1 MLPENMQKTI
11 RKLPE
16 NGRKSPAKP
25 ACVQGDR
32 YSLAYFANAR
42 ASTLFQGPQKKYPP
56 ITFPEILA
64 QKKKYRKSFMKL
76 GEDEMTDE
84 EYFNFQKNT
93 AIGPEFD
100 IAANAAALQPAV

>member
-1 MLPENMQKTI
+1 MGTYCL
-11 RKLPE
+11 
-16 NGRKSPAKP
+16 
-25 ACVQGDR
+25 QGDR
-32 YSLAYFANAR
+32 YTLAYLANAQATTR
-42 ASTLFQGPQKKYPP
+42 FQGPEKKYPP

-76 GEDEMTDE
+76 GETEMTDE
-84 EYFNFQKNT
+84 EYFEFQKNT

>member
-1 MLPENMQKTI
+1 MLPENHQKLVRESATH
-11 RKLPE
+11 LD
-16 NGRKSPAKP
+16 
-25 ACVQGDR
+25 CVQGDR

-100 IAANAAALQPAV
+100 IAANAAALQPSV